1 MIKNGVNPLKILQK
15 RLNIFKILVL
25 KMDEIKRIVK
35 DNPNTIKAIT
45 NEINEVREQNYITK
59 IKLIEDKIIENKIQE
74 GMLKIAGEQMIDYI
88 DIIEEKE
95 SIIDEYKILIG
106 DEKVNQEIIE
116 KGKNKSYD
124 NDDPTKSRQKK
135 RIISDLLKKSERL
148 KQLL

>member
-1 MIKNGVNPLKILQK
+1 
-15 RLNIFKILVL
+15 
-25 KMDEIKRIVK
+25 MDEIKKIVK
-35 DNPNTIKAIT
+35 DNPNTIKSIT
-45 NEINEVREQNYITK
+45 NEINEVKTQNYITK
-59 IKLIEDKIIENKIQE
+59 TKLLEDKIIENKIQE

-124 NDDPTKSRQKK
+124 NNDPMKSRQKK